1 MTQLA
6 RGIPRS
12 QRVKWTQSVNVTRT
26 IGHGVLYFLLVAGAA
41 FSVGPFLWSI
51 SGSLMSEA
59 EIAAYP
65 PKVLPRIP
73 QWENY
78 RLVWTMVPFGNW
90 VMNSLIVTTL
100 SLIGT
105 LISASLVAYA
115 FARFRFPGR
124 DVWFILM
131 LSTIMLPYEVTIIPH
146 YLLFRALGWLDSF
159 KPLIVPSYFGGG
171 AFSIFLLRQFLLTI
185 PRELDEAAYV
195 DGASSWT
202 IFWRILIPLIKPA
215 LATLAVIQFMA
226 QWNSFIAPLIYL
238 NTVEKYTIAV
248 GIRFFQVS
256 PVDAL
261 TKDHLLLGASLI
273 MIAPILIL
281 FVVAQRYFVRGIA
294 LTGIKG

>member
-105 LISASLVAYA
+105 LVSASLVAYA

-226 QWNSFIAPLIYL
+226 QWNSFLAPLIYL